1 MKRVGRRGVL
11 ARRTGLSWP
20 RKPTIREGCGQK
32 AVSAASVGC
41 VGLQFPRWWLRVP
54 WPSQQVADELYVGV
68 RISPPI
74 FKWRVG
80 QSFRKRIYGNYVNA
94 FFRCLFSMQC
104 RAPNSLNRLSQP
116 VEFSMFC

>member
-80 QSFRKRIYGNYVNA
+80 AVVQKTNLWELCQ
-94 FFRCLFSMQC
+94 CLFSVPLFNAMP
-104 RAPNSLNRLSQP
+104 RAEQPNRLLQP

>member
-54 WPSQQVADELYVGV
+54 WPSQQVSDELYVGPHL
-68 RISPPI
+68 SADLQMG
-74 FKWRVG
+74 VG
-80 QSFRKRIYGNYVNA
+80 AVVQRRIYGNYVNA
-94 FFRCLFSMQC
+94 SFRCLFSMQC
-104 RAPNSLNRLSQP
+104 RAPNSLNRLLQP